1 MKSFPKLFF
10 RLFVRLLGSLND
22 LDQIVCKHTLGLF
35 QLMNPEPRVEAVRA
49 LGMCCE
55 ITDLAHG
62 GVVRHAAAY
71 ARATDSCGA
80 GYGLAGL

>member
-1 MKSFPKLFF
+1 
-10 RLFVRLLGSLND
+10 
-22 LDQIVCKHTLGLF
+22 
-35 QLMNPEPRVEAVRA
+35 MNPEPRVEAVRA